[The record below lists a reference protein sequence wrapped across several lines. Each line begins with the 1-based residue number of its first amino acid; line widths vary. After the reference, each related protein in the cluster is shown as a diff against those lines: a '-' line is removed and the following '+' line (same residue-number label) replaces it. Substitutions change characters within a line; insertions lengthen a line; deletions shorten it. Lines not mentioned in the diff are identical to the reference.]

1 LVQSFW
7 RLLKETA
14 EGWNRIDAPRLGA
27 ALAYYIMLS
36 TAPLVPDV
44 HVEWRD
50 VRSGAAITALLF
62 SLGKFAIGL
71 YLGKAGIGSA
81 YGAAGSLMAYT
92 VWVYYSAQIFFFEAQ
107 FTRTFA
113 EPHGLGAHLR
123 LTEAVPP
130 PAAETPEIRNSRL
143 A

>member
-1 LVQSFW
+1 
-7 RLLKETA
+7 
-14 EGWNRIDAPRLGA
+14 
-27 ALAYYIMLS
+27 MLS

-50 VRSGAAITALLF
+50 VRS
-62 SLGKFAIGL
+62 
-71 YLGKAGIGSA
+71 
-81 YGAAGSLMAYT
+81 GAAGSLMAYT